1 MELDPVTA
9 KILVI
14 FALLIVVD
22 SAGCSRAP
30 VDATPDGAVKEWLS
44 HMEGSIDDGREAKAA
59 YGLLGP
65 TARGNLEERASRAS
79 QVEGRHVEPFE
90 MLASGH
96 FGLRFRPQKFKSA
109 VDGASATVE
118 VMGSDPAD
126 HAQIRCVK
134 DGTAWRVEP
143 DLPDLQALPKRD
155 GGT

>member
-9 KILVI
+9 KISVFLLV
-14 FALLIVVD
+14 LL
-22 SAGCSRAP
+22 AACSRAP
-30 VDATPDGAVKEWLS
+30 VDATPDGAVKEWLA

-59 YGLLGP
+59 FALLGP
-65 TARGNLEERASRAS
+65 TARANLEERASRAS
-79 QVEGRHVEPFE
+79 QVEGRHVDPYE

-96 FGLRFRPQKFKSA
+96 FGLRFRPQKLKAA

-118 VMGSDPAD
+118 VTGSDPAD
-126 HAQIRCVK
+126 HAQIHCVK
-134 DGTAWRVEP
+134 EGTAWRVEP